1 MKKTSKKNKAPT
13 IDEISEMAANG
24 EDVSKYFT
32 NSFKVRPPLGK
43 DKIQRV
49 NVDFNIEMLKE
60 LDAVA
65 KELNISR
72 QAVIKTYIRQA
83 LDQRY
88 LAWQTAFGKRT

>member
-1 MKKTSKKNKAPT
+1 MIYLKWLPMGKTFQN
-13 IDEISEMAANG
+13 I
-24 EDVSKYFT
+24 FT

-49 NVDFNIEMLKE
+49 NVDFNIDMLKE

-65 KELNISR
+65 KALNISR

-83 LDQRY
+83 LDQHY